1 MQYAVS
7 QSISVSVGFCLVS
20 VSVLVFGRFTY
31 GISLGITAETSR
43 RLISVEP
50 GMVLRNDICLI
61 FLRWQKSVYVMSQL

>member
-31 GISLGITAETSR
+31 GISKEKKFKLVFGRSFIN
-43 RLISVEP
+43 P
-50 GMVLRNDICLI
+50 WVLQMRHHAD
-61 FLRWQKSVYVMSQL
+61 